1 MDLKEYIR
9 NHQILTDGAM
19 GTYYGEKYQKAG
31 RSPELVNISHPERI
45 IEIHKEYLKAGAE
58 LIRTN
63 SFASNLATLFG
74 GQQEQEF
81 SREEQLRALAENV
94 KAAYRNAKAAAAAV
108 NPRALLAGD
117 IGPIPEH
124 GAMEPEELLEEY
136 FTIADALLLAGA
148 EIIWFETFSDFQYI
162 LPVAEYVRQKKDVF
176 IHASFC
182 LNKFGYTRSGISAQR
197 ILRTAEESRLL
208 DGVGFNCGIG
218 STHMYQILKNLD
230 LGSLPVSVIPNS
242 GYPDIINDRTGYQEN
257 TVYFCENM
265 KEIGALGVNLLGGCC
280 GTTPAY
286 IQKLRET
293 IPCGVLNR
301 RLWEAVLPE
310 GAKKIPAEAVSPG
323 EGKGRSQE
331 EASSEKRR
339 ESPRETETGGEKRI
353 QKERNGFYRKLQE
366 PGKVVVVELD
376 PPHDGNCEKIIQ
388 SSLLLKEAGADL
400 ITFSDCPM
408 GKLRADSIMT
418 GAKIQREI
426 EHPVMPHVTC
436 RDRNRL
442 GIGAAFMGAHMNGIR
457 NMLLIT
463 GDPVPGGD
471 RSGISPVF
479 DFHSVKLMEY
489 LREMNQEYFWE
500 EPIVYGGALNYGRPN
515 LDKEIERM
523 KRKCEAGADYFLT
536 QPIYSKEDVARI
548 AYVKERVDTRILC
561 GIMPLVSYRNANY
574 MKNEV
579 FGIHVPE
586 EIVARYHKDM
596 SREEGEAVGISIAL
610 EIAEQLRELADGY
623 YFMVP
628 FNRASM
634 ICTIMKRMREQCLI

>member
-19 GTYYGEKYQKAG
+19 GTYYGEKYRKAG

-45 IEIHKEYLKAGAE
+45 VEIHKEYLKAGAE
-58 LIRTN
+58 LIRAN

-74 GQQEQEF
+74 GQQDQEF

-94 KAAYRNAKAAAAAV
+94 KAAYRNAKAAAEAV

-136 FTIADALLLAGA
+136 VTIADALLFAGA

-162 LPVAEYVRQKKDVF
+162 LPVAEYVRRKKDVF

-182 LNKFGYTRSGISAQR
+182 LNKFGYTRSGISARR

-230 LGSLPVSVIPNS
+230 LGNLPVSVIPNS

-257 TVYFCENM
+257 TAYFCENM

-301 RLWEAVLPE
+301 RLW
-310 GAKKIPAEAVSPG
+310 KKTPA
-323 EGKGRSQE
+323 
-331 EASSEKRR
+331 
-339 ESPRETETGGEKRI
+339 GGEKRI
-353 QKERNGFYRKLQE
+353 QKERNGFFRKLQE

-436 RDRNRL
+436 RDKNRL

-500 EPIVYGGALNYGRPN
+500 DPIVYGGALNYGRPN

-596 SREEGEAVGISIAL
+596 SREEGEETGISIAL